1 MYLQGVPKNVPFKIL
16 VVFWPSLPTWSSF
29 YGPAGGSQGRLEHGP
44 ELTWRSRILREPFF
58 WGHPLEFDILITW
71 PRFSIF
77 KPFRAQIRL
86 QISDALPLTIAQI
99 VNRWTSS
106 REVSCDIASVI
117 RAKMSQSF
125 VDKTFVEQEIDQVQR
140 KAGLPC
146 PFQIQ
151 MPVK

>member
-1 MYLQGVPKNVPFKIL
+1 M
-16 VVFWPSLPTWSSF
+16 
-29 YGPAGGSQGRLEHGP
+29 
-44 ELTWRSRILREPFF
+44 
-58 WGHPLEFDILITW
+58 
-71 PRFSIF
+71 
-77 KPFRAQIRL
+77 
-86 QISDALPLTIAQI
+86 QISDALSLTIAQI

-106 REVSCDIASVI
+106 RGVSCDIASVI

-151 MPVK
+151 MPVKLGLVSISLLYFKYFWKIVCFDSK